1 MKMCGLLINANEDMI
16 FLCGRLFVVVKP
28 FSTYNSTLIVI
39 PLQCRLQ
46 GSQNKRK
53 MVDHQKEKKK

>member
-28 FSTYNSTLIVI
+28 FSTYTCTLVVI
-39 PLQCRLQ
+39 PLQPQWQ

-53 MVDHQKEKKK
+53 IVDHKKVEK